1 MRFLNLATAI
11 WTACIG
17 VVVCMFLFLTLG
29 SYSTTNPAP
38 DWISWSMFVAF
49 GIGVLAFL
57 VMGISFLIN
66 LFKKKREGKNLF
78 GINTGMYFMTGIV
91 GLGVL
96 FILIMNMSMKTGA
109 ELMSNQGSSSIASY
123 SQRIF
128 VPTPTPTPRVKK
140 KLDGGYLFNLVNA
153 YRRGKGLQEMTWWHK
168 LCEYSTE
175 RSAEIQRDWS
185 HGGYLEDSKNGELYG
200 KYCPGCTR
208 TGENLAKDYWTE
220 EEILQAWINS
230 PTHKANLDEAGWN
243 IGCAMV
249 IDNNFVS
256 MEFGNKQP

>member
-1 MRFLNLATAI
+1 MRLLNLATAV

-17 VVVCMFLFLTLG
+17 VVTGAFLFLTLG

-38 DWISWSMFVAF
+38 EFIVWPLFGAF
-49 GIGVLAFL
+49 GVGVLAFL
-57 VMGISFLIN
+57 VMGVSFLIN
-66 LFKKKREGKNLF
+66 LVKKKKDGKNLF

-96 FILIMNMSMKTGA
+96 FILLMNMSMKSDT
-109 ELMSNQGSSSIASY
+109 ELLSSQGSNSIASY

-175 RSAEIQRDWS
+175 RSAEIKTDWS
-185 HGGYLEDSKNGELYG
+185 HDGYQADAKDGTVYSKV
-200 KYCPGCTR
+200 CPECVR

-220 EEILQAWINS
+220 EEILQAWMNS
-230 PTHKANLDEAGWN
+230 PTHKANLDDAGWN